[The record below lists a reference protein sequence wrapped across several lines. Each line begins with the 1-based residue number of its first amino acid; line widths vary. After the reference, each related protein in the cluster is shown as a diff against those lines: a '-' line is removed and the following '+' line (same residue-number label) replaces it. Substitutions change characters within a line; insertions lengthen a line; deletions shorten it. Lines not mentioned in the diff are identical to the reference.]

1 MEAASLKPERKGP
14 VERETLEMW
23 ERLANSYKEFTEE
36 EGCDGTWWKSFPW
49 KGAFSF
55 SDVGR
60 KEECLKGNILRKR
73 MSHEK
78 RKE

>member
-1 MEAASLKPERKGP
+1 MKPERKGP

-23 ERLANSYKEFTEE
+23 ERLIHTKNPQRRRVAMRI
-36 EGCDGTWWKSFPW
+36 GKSFPW

-55 SDVGR
+55 QMWDEKGR
-60 KEECLKGNILRKR
+60 VLERENILRKR

>member
-1 MEAASLKPERKGP
+1 MEAASLKPERKGL

-23 ERLANSYKEFTEE
+23 ERLANPCKEFTEE
-36 EGCDGTWWKSFPW
+36 GCHGNWWKSFPW
-49 KGAFSF
+49 KGSFSF

-73 MSHEK
+73 MSYEK

>member
-1 MEAASLKPERKGP
+1 M
-14 VERETLEMW
+14 ERETLEMW
-23 ERLANSYKEFTEE
+23 ERLANSYKESTEE
-36 EGCDGTWWKSFPW
+36 EGCDGNWWKSFPW

-78 RKE
+78 RRE

>member
-1 MEAASLKPERKGP
+1 MKPERKGP

-23 ERLANSYKEFTEE
+23 ERLANSYKESTEE
-36 EGCDGTWWKSFPW
+36 EGCDGNWWKSFPW

-78 RKE
+78 RRE